1 MVKIRVHEQSQL
13 VVTETAV
20 ESNQVRDTAGRL
32 ITLRELD
39 PVQES
44 RLTVAVGPEMAMNV
58 MYMNLFAFPVAA
70 VADIDGDEYPVP
82 QNPKQIEG
90 MLAILGKSGLKAV
103 TSWLREKA
111 KEEEDEAT
119 ETAAK
124 NSPGT
129 LHSSISAG

>member
-1 MVKIRVHEQSQL
+1 MVQVTVHENNKPAAAAPS
-13 VVTETAV
+13 TEA
-20 ESNQVRDTAGRL
+20 NQVRDAAGRL
-32 ITLRELD
+32 IPLRELD

-58 MYMNLFAFPVAA
+58 MYMNMYAFPVAA

-103 TSWLREKA
+103 TSWLREKS

-129 LHSSISAG
+129 LRSSISAG

>member
-1 MVKIRVHEQSQL
+1 MVKVTVHEGKQPTPAL
-13 VVTETAV
+13 NAV
-20 ESNQVRDTAGRL
+20 DYNQVRDTAGRL
-32 ITLRELD
+32 ITLRELN

-44 RLTVAVGPEMAMNV
+44 RLTVAIGPEMDMNV
-58 MYMNLFAFPVAA
+58 MYMNMYAFPVAA
-70 VADIDGDEYPVP
+70 VADIDGDEYTVP

-103 TSWLREKA
+103 TSWLREKS

-124 NSPGT
+124 KSPVT
-129 LHSSISAG
+129 LRSSISAG

>member
-1 MVKIRVHEQSQL
+1 MVQVIVHENNKPAAAAPS
-13 VVTETAV
+13 TEA
-20 ESNQVRDTAGRL
+20 NQVRDTAGRL

-58 MYMNLFAFPVAA
+58 MYMNMYAFPVAA

-103 TSWLREKA
+103 TSWLREKS

-124 NSPGT
+124 NLPGT
-129 LHSSISAG
+129 LRSSISAG

>member
-1 MVKIRVHEQSQL
+1 MVQVTVHENNKPAAAAPS
-13 VVTETAV
+13 TEA
-20 ESNQVRDTAGRL
+20 NQVRDAAGRL

-58 MYMNLFAFPVAA
+58 MYMNMYAFPVAA
-70 VADIDGDEYPVP
+70 VADIDGDEDPVP

-103 TSWLREKA
+103 TSWLREKS

-129 LHSSISAG
+129 LRSSISAG

>member
-1 MVKIRVHEQSQL
+1 MVQVRVHENKQPAAAEQAAGSCQ
-13 VVTETAV
+13 T
-20 ESNQVRDTAGRL
+20 RDAAGRL

-58 MYMNLFAFPVAA
+58 MYMNMYAFPVAA
-70 VADIDGDEYPVP
+70 VAEIDGDEYPVP

-103 TSWLREKA
+103 TAWLREKA
-111 KEEEDEAT
+111 REEDDEVT

-129 LHSSISAG
+129 QASSISAG